1 MCFVSF
7 CCLFCLVWFMA
18 CHFGGEQIAS
28 RINYQRIVSVYWL
41 IYLVFICSSLFVLH
55 LPGLF
60 LCTTGANLFLA
71 SPESTERPPGRRLCR
86 SEACRLDRATH
97 AGFEENVAHSTPRR
111 MAVAIFSK
119 EECISTH
126 LTVQCARRDWRG
138 IGYPHRRSFAGRAV
152 GQAKRSAAV
161 PGFGRTRTPLSWP

>member
-7 CCLFCLVWFMA
+7 CCLFCFVWFMA

-41 IYLVFICSSLFVLH
+41 IYLVFICSSLVVLH

-71 SPESTERPPGRRLCR
+71 SPDSAERASGQTFVFVQRRAASIVRAITASKKMSPVRHRDEWQSPKTAPG
-86 SEACRLDRATH
+86 CRLICHIASPSDVRQLRVH
-97 AGFEENVAHSTPRR
+97 RSIDSIGPPLLGDVGGNEWS
-111 MAVAIFSK
+111 AVH
-119 EECISTH
+119 C
-126 LTVQCARRDWRG
+126 
-138 IGYPHRRSFAGRAV
+138 
-152 GQAKRSAAV
+152 
-161 PGFGRTRTPLSWP
+161 